1 MVDRAAIIDESIKA
15 MEAGDIE
22 RIDPYLSDDLVF
34 HGVLLG
40 DLDKQGFMAI
50 IKALAHGLPD
60 WSFHHKIAAETA
72 GQVLVRIQ
80 VTATHTNDLHLPF
93 PGMPPI
99 EATHKTIKMPK
110 EMLRFTFDGDQVCE
124 IHVEPVEG
132 GDLKGLLEHL
142 GVVPTDSGL

>member
-1 MVDRAAIIDESIKA
+1 MVDRAVIIEESIKA

-22 RIDPYLSDDLVF
+22 RIDQYLSDELVF

-40 DLDKQGFMAI
+40 DLGKQDFMAI

-60 WSFHHKIAAETA
+60 WSFNHKISAETTD
-72 GQVLVRIQ
+72 QILVRIQ

-99 EATHKTIKMPK
+99 E
-110 EMLRFTFDGDQVCE
+110 
-124 IHVEPVEG
+124 
-132 GDLKGLLEHL
+132 
-142 GVVPTDSGL
+142 